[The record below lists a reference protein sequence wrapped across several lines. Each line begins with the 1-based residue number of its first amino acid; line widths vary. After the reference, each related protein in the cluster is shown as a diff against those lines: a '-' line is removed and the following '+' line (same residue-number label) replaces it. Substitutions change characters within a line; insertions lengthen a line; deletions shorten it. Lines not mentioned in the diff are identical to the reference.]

1 MANRSA
7 MTGPLR
13 LPRVIGHRGA
23 AGCAPE
29 NTLAGFRQARAL
41 GCAWVEF
48 DVRLTADR
56 QPILLHDERLERTT
70 SGRGKA
76 KNLQLSEI
84 RRHDAGSWFG
94 PDFADERVPTLDGAL
109 AVLEEEGLA
118 ANVEIKPSRGEAYET
133 GKIAAETV
141 ARLWPERGVATLI
154 SSFLPAALAAAKA
167 TAPSLPRG
175 LLFRALPKNWRR
187 RAEELACVSIHL
199 DHRRLSPAVV
209 AEVNSLG
216 YLLLA
221 YTVNDATR
229 ARMLFDW
236 GVAAVF
242 SDVPHMILAGTEP

>member
-1 MANRSA
+1 M
-7 MTGPLR
+7 
-13 LPRVIGHRGA
+13 PRVIGHRGA

-29 NTLAGFRQARAL
+29 NTLAGFRRAREL

-48 DVRLTADR
+48 DVRLSADR
-56 QPILLHDERLERTT
+56 RPILLHDDRLERTT
-70 SGRGKA
+70 SGRGRA
-76 KNLQLSEI
+76 KNLPLSEI

-94 PDFADERVPTLDGAL
+94 PDFEGERVPTLDAAL

-118 ANVEIKPSRGEAYET
+118 ANVEIKPAWGEAYET
-133 GKIAAETV
+133 GEVAAAML
-141 ARLWPERGVATLI
+141 ARLWPQRGAATLI
-154 SSFLPAALAAAKA
+154 SSFLPAALSAAKA
-167 TAPSLPRG
+167 AAPNLPRG
-175 LLFRALPKNWRR
+175 LLFRVLPKNWRR
-187 RAEELACVSIHL
+187 RAEELGCVSIHL

-236 GVAAVF
+236 GVASVF
-242 SDVPHMILAGTEP
+242 SDVPHMILAGTQP